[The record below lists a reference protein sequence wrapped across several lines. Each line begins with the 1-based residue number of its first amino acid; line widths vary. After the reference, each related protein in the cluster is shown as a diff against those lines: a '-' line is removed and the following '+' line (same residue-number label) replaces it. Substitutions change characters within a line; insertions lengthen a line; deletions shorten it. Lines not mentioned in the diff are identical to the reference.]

1 MRLSADEIR
10 LIVVVILALTVG
22 AAVKYYRDRHPES
35 PVSVPA
41 RPESV
46 SFESAGY

>member
-22 AAVKYYRDRHPES
+22 AAVKYYRDRNPES
-35 PVSVPA
+35 PISAPA

-46 SFESAGY
+46 SFERAGY

>member
-10 LIVVVILALTVG
+10 LIVVVVLALTVG

-35 PVSVPA
+35 VIEAPA
-41 RPESV
+41 PPDST
-46 SFESAGY
+46 SFERAGY